1 MDIQSDSLHIV
12 KSRTKCISFFASL
25 RLSGQLRWRDWCKLP
40 NTILTISSPLLFKS
54 DKSTV
59 FMCSV
64 EWRRLAGQGQ
74 ESGGKVWGIKCAFD
88 VCEWWPLSHQL
99 VLPSYLVVLQT
110 ELYFISSE
118 GFIKHNLS
126 SIACVKIHYLHHVCS
141 CGVSSAASIAQSL
154 AIQTGHW

>member
-1 MDIQSDSLHIV
+1 MFSKTLHWTQQWQGIHQDNTDNVISVRWIFSLIVWLMAALHIV

-64 EWRRLAGQGQ
+64 EWHRLAGQGQ
-74 ESGGKVWGIKCAFD
+74 ESGGKVWGIICVFD
-88 VCEWWPLSHQL
+88 VCESWPISH
-99 VLPSYLVVLQT
+99 
-110 ELYFISSE
+110 
-118 GFIKHNLS
+118 H
-126 SIACVKIHYLHHVCS
+126 
-141 CGVSSAASIAQSL
+141 
-154 AIQTGHW
+154 